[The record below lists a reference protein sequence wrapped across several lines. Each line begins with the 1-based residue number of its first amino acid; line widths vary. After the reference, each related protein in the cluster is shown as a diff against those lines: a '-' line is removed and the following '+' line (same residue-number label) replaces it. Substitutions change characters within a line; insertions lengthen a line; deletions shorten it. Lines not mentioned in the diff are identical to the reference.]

1 MQTWRTK
8 RRNEY
13 SVHMTAEELAAL
25 IDETAEALNLAFNR
39 DVSLPSLA
47 RLHHKLFVIQ
57 GAKEGTRA

>member
-1 MQTWRTK
+1 
-8 RRNEY
+8 
-13 SVHMTAEELAAL
+13 MTAEELAAL